1 LPFVSLVARRHRDKA
16 WSSFMSFRERA
27 SVSRRDRVSATLFDY
42 LALTK
47 PRIIHL
53 VVGAIPAML
62 LADRGVVAPLLILN
76 TLTGAILMTAGANTL
91 NCVADADIDKLMKR
105 TSGRP
110 LARGAVSPRYALVF
124 GLALSVGSFLWLWW
138 TTNLLTGLLAAATIA
153 FYVLV
158 YTLLIKRR
166 TSHNVVWGGAA
177 NGMPVMI
184 GWAAVAGNVGW
195 QALVMFAIIF
205 FWTPP
210 HSWALAM
217 RHSED
222 YRVAGVPMLTVVA
235 TERHVVKQILV
246 YTWLTAFATLL
257 LAIATGWLYDAV
269 AGLAAAWLLVM
280 AHRLYARVRRGEPV
294 EPLRLFQRCSI
305 YLAAVFCALT
315 VDSVLAL
322 PNLLGP

>member
-1 LPFVSLVARRHRDKA
+1 
-16 WSSFMSFRERA
+16 MSFRERA
-27 SVSRRDRVSATLFDY
+27 SVSRRDRISATLFDY

-47 PRIIHL
+47 PRTIHL

-105 TSGRP
+105 TAGRP
-110 LARGAVSPRYALVF
+110 LARGAVSTRHALVF
-124 GLALSVGSFLWLWW
+124 GLALSMGSFLLLWW
-138 TTNLLTGLLAAATIA
+138 TTNLLTGLLAVATIA

-184 GWAAVAGNVGW
+184 GWTAVAGNVGW

-222 YRVAGVPMLTVVA
+222 YRAAGVPMLTVVA
-235 TERHVVKQILV
+235 TERHVAKQILV

-257 LAIATGWLYDAV
+257 LALATGWLYDAV
-269 AGLAAAWLLVM
+269 AVLAAAWLLVT
-280 AHRLYARVRRGEPV
+280 AHQLYARVHRGEPV
-294 EPLRLFQRCSI
+294 EPLRLFQRYSI